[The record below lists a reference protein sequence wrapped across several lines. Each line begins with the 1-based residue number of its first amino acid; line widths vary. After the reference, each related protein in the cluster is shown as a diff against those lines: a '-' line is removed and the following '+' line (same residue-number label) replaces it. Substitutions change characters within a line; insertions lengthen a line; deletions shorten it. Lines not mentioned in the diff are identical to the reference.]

1 MQTPQFSQ
9 FFEDSP
15 TLLRW
20 IEGEFQNPDFLMP
33 ISKTRPA
40 DVKFLQPQIV
50 ETCRR
55 PLATKQRFELLPVL
69 AALSFAFA
77 APGASATSF
86 SILSGTVNSAQTLA
100 ANETGNVA
108 AGTTLSVSGS
118 TVAVSFTGNGASVVN
133 LGQILQTGTGRTLR
147 SNTAATGLVVTN
159 GSITNST
166 ALMQS
171 ADGDVFQMNVA
182 GGSVTLNNYGTLLSN
197 NASAGGSQAV
207 DFNAIATGANIVNN
221 YSTGVLQ
228 AREADAVR
236 PGVNGVVNNY
246 GSILATTAVGS
257 SSDGI
262 DLQNNATG
270 VTVNNFSSGTV
281 TGGRHGITGGPS
293 NASASFLSTIN
304 NNGNIFGSNGSGINL
319 DGLNALQSATIV
331 NTGLI
336 RGNGVIGDGDG
347 VDIDGIANIT
357 NSGVIRSLNSFSA
370 GVAAYSEGITVG
382 GGTITNSGTIEGLV
396 ASGNS
401 NAFGRGITLSGN
413 DITSGPLAG
422 TREGLYGNA
431 LIINNAGGLIR
442 GQTDSA
448 IVVEG
453 AASIYTVSIT
463 NNAGATIQGG
473 SSTAAAIRTGADAS
487 TLVNAGTLDGSSS
500 GKAFQGGSGATAL
513 TIAGGQAS
521 VLGDINGG
529 SSASNTIVI
538 HPGTGNSFSY
548 SGSLS
553 NFSSVEVQSGSVT
566 LSGSSSYSG
575 TTKANGGTL
584 TLDGANRLSSASA
597 LSLGGGT
604 LKLTNAGGANGQ
616 TFSNLLLAANSAI
629 DLGGS
634 SLTFNALGSVLAGRT
649 LTLFDYVVSLSPDY
663 AIRFLGDVTTDGN
676 FLALIS
682 GMTINGAAAGF
693 RFDGTYT
700 DVSPVPLPPSVALL
714 LAGLGCIGILYQ
726 RRRPS

>member
-1 MQTPQFSQ
+1 MAS
-9 FFEDSP
+9 
-15 TLLRW
+15 
-20 IEGEFQNPDFLMP
+20 
-33 ISKTRPA
+33 
-40 DVKFLQPQIV
+40 
-50 ETCRR
+50 
-55 PLATKQRFELLPVL
+55 
-69 AALSFAFA
+69 LSFAFA

-86 SILSGTVNSAQTLA
+86 DILSGTVNSAQTLTT
-100 ANETGNVA
+100 NETGNVA
-108 AGTTLSVSGS
+108 AGATLSVSGS
-118 TVAVSFTGNGASVVN
+118 AVAVSFTGNGASVLN
-133 LGQILQTGTGRTLR
+133 LGSILQTGNGRTLR

-166 ALMQS
+166 ALIQS

-246 GSILATTAVGS
+246 GSILATTAAGS

-270 VTVNNFSSGTV
+270 VTVNNFASGTV

-293 NASASFLSTIN
+293 NPSASFLSTIN
-304 NNGNIFGSNGSGINL
+304 NDGNIFGSNGSGINL
-319 DGLNALQSATIV
+319 DGLNARQSATIV

-347 VDIDGIANIT
+347 VDIDGIVNLT
-357 NSGVIRSLNSFSA
+357 NSGTIRSLNSFSA

-431 LIINNAGGLIR
+431 VIINNAGGLIR

-453 AASIYTVSIT
+453 AASIYSVSIT

-473 SSTAAAIRTGADAS
+473 SSTAAAIRTGADAAAI
-487 TLVNAGTLDGSSS
+487 TNRGIIDGSSS
-500 GKAFQGGSGATAL
+500 GKALQGGAGAVAVSIL
-513 TIAGGQAS
+513 GGQAS
-521 VLGDINGG
+521 VTGSLNGG
-529 SSASNTIVI
+529 TS
-538 HPGTGNSFSY
+538 GNSTLTLSPGAANTFAY
-548 SGSLS
+548 SGAIS
-553 NFSSVEVQSGSVT
+553 NFKSVEVQSGQVT
-566 LSGSSSYSG
+566 LSGTSSYTGATKISG
-575 TTKANGGTL
+575 GNL
-584 TLDGANRLSSASA
+584 TLDGADRLSSQSA
-597 LSLGGGT
+597 LSLEGGR
-604 LKLTNAGGANGQ
+604 LSLANAGGANGQ
-616 TFSNLLLAANSAI
+616 TFSSLLLSENSSI

-634 SLTFNALGSVLAGRT
+634 SVTFNALGTIASGKS
-649 LTLFDYVVSLSPDY
+649 LTLFDYAVSLSPDY
-663 AIRFLGDVTTDGN
+663 AIRILGDVAGLSD
-676 FLALIS
+676 FQALIA
-682 GMTINGAAAGF
+682 GLTINGVGASY
-693 RFDGTYT
+693 RFDSLTGYT
-700 DVSPVPLPPSVALL
+700 NIGAVPLPPSFALF
-714 LAGLGCIGILYQ
+714 LAGLSAGGLLLK
-726 RRRPS
+726 RRVLA

>member
-1 MQTPQFSQ
+1 
-9 FFEDSP
+9 
-15 TLLRW
+15 
-20 IEGEFQNPDFLMP
+20 MP
-33 ISKTRPA
+33 ISKTCPA
-40 DVKFLQPQIV
+40 DAKFLQPQV
-50 ETCRR
+50 VGTFHSR
-55 PLATKQRFELLPVL
+55 LVTKQRFELLPVM
-69 AALSFAFA
+69 AALSLAFA
-77 APGASATSF
+77 TPGASALSF
-86 SILSGTVNSAQTLA
+86 NIISGTVNNAQTLA
-100 ANETGNVA
+100 ANETGSVA
-108 AGTTLSVSGS
+108 AGATLSVTGS
-118 TVAVSFTGNGASVVN
+118 NVAVGFTGNGASVVN
-133 LGQILQTGTGRTLR
+133 LGRILQTGTGRVLR
-147 SNTAATGLVVTN
+147 SNAAATGLLVTN

-197 NASAGGSQAV
+197 NASAGGNQAV

-228 AREADAVR
+228 ARDADAVR
-236 PGVNGVVNNY
+236 PGVNGVVNNH
-246 GSILATTAVGS
+246 GSILATTTTGS

-270 VTVNNFSSGTV
+270 ATVNNFASGTV
-281 TGGRHGITGGPS
+281 TGGRHGITGGQAT
-293 NASASFLSTIN
+293 ASASFLSTIN
-304 NNGNIFGSNGSGINL
+304 NNGNIYGSNGSGINL
-319 DGLNALQSATIV
+319 DGLNALQTATIV

-336 RGNGVIGDGDG
+336 RGNGVSGDGDG
-347 VDIDGIANIT
+347 IDIDGIVNLT
-357 NSGVIRSLNSFSA
+357 NSGIIRSLNSFSA

-413 DITSGPLAG
+413 DITAGPLAG

-431 LIINNAGGLIR
+431 VVINNAGGLIR
-442 GQTDSA
+442 GQNDSA

-453 AASIYTVSIT
+453 AASVYTVSIT
-463 NNAGATIQGG
+463 NNTGATIQGG
-473 SSTAAAIRTGADAS
+473 SSTAAAIRTGADGS
-487 TLVNAGTLDGSSS
+487 TVVNAGTIDGSSS

-521 VLGDINGG
+521 VIGDIDGG
-529 SSASNTIVI
+529 SSANNTIVI

-553 NFSSVEVQSGSVT
+553 NFSSVEVQSGTVT

-575 TTKANGGTL
+575 TTNVNGGAMVL
-584 TLDGANRLSSASA
+584 NGANRLSSAST

-616 TFSNLLLAANSAI
+616 TFSSLLLAANSVI

-663 AIRFLGDVTTDGN
+663 AIRILGDVTTDGN
-676 FLALIS
+676 FLALIA
-682 GMTINGAAAGF
+682 GLTINGAGAGY

-700 DVSPVPLPPSVALL
+700 DISPVPLPPSVALL
-714 LAGLGCIGILYQ
+714 LAGLGCMGMLYK
-726 RRRPS
+726 RRRLS

>member
-1 MQTPQFSQ
+1 MPIAQTCPTVVETRQPQFGS
-9 FFEDSP
+9 S
-15 TLLRW
+15 LHLR
-20 IEGEFQNPDFLMP
+20 
-33 ISKTRPA
+33 
-40 DVKFLQPQIV
+40 
-50 ETCRR
+50 
-55 PLATKQRFELLPVL
+55 LAAGQRFTLLPVL
-69 AALSFAFA
+69 AALAFAFA
-77 APGASATSF
+77 APEASAAPFAVTSGTDT
-86 SILSGTVNSAQTLA
+86 SAKSLAASESGTVSAGA
-100 ANETGNVA
+100 S
-108 AGTTLSVSGS
+108 LSVGGS
-118 TVAVSFTGNGASVVN
+118 SVAVTFTGNNASVTN
-133 LGQILQTGTGRTLR
+133 LGSMLQTGSGRLFRDNTGLTGIVINNGSTTNSSALMRTANGDVIQMAQPTGGVAVNNYGSMISLNPAGAG
-147 SNTAATGLVVTN
+147 SQVIDFAGVTTGTNTVNNFATGL
-159 GSITNST
+159 I
-166 ALMQS
+166 Q
-171 ADGDVFQMNVA
+171 
-182 GGSVTLNNYGTLLSN
+182 
-197 NASAGGSQAV
+197 AS
-207 DFNAIATGANIVNN
+207 
-221 YSTGVLQ
+221 
-228 AREADAVR
+228 EADAVR
-236 PGVNGVVNNY
+236 PGVNGTVNNY
-246 GSILATTAVGS
+246 GSILAQTSTGS

-270 VTVNNFSSGTV
+270 VTVNNFAGGTV

-336 RGNGVIGDGDG
+336 RGNGVFGDGDG
-347 VDIDGIANIT
+347 VDIDGIVNLT
-357 NSGVIRSLNSFSA
+357 NSGTIRSLNSFSA

-382 GGTITNSGTIEGLV
+382 GGTITNSGIIEGLV

-431 LIINNAGGLIR
+431 VVINNAGGLIR

-487 TLVNAGTLDGSSS
+487 TLVNAGALDGSSS
-500 GKAFQGGSGATAL
+500 GKAFQGGNGATAL
-513 TIAGGQAS
+513 TIVGGQAS
-521 VLGDINGG
+521 VLGDIDGG
-529 SSASNTIVI
+529 SSANNTIVI

-566 LSGSSSYSG
+566 LSGSSGYSG
-575 TTKANGGTL
+575 TTKVNGGTL

-616 TFSNLLLAANSAI
+616 TFSSLLLDANSAI

-663 AIRFLGDVTTDGN
+663 AIRILGDVTTDGN
-676 FLALIS
+676 FLALIA
-682 GMTINGAAAGF
+682 GLTINGAAAGF

-714 LAGLGCIGILYQ
+714 LAGLGCMGMLYQ